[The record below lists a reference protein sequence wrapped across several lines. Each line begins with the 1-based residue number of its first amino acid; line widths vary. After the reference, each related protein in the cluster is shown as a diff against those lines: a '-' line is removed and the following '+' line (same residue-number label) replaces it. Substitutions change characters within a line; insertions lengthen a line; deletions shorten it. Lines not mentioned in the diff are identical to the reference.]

1 MPESP
6 IRKLAPLAEKAK
18 RIGTTVYQLN
28 IGQPDIPSPKEALD
42 AVKNAERSPVPE
54 DESERQKVR
63 ERAYAVIDLCAQET
77 LGMSYTEHLASLTVG
92 SAVTWENVAKVN
104 ELGAKTGTLIDIR
117 DSTVE
122 QASRKSRWGW
132 SHPGDRQW
140 VVESDSSR
148 KQATFMPSQLRL
160 AT

>member
-1 MPESP
+1 M
-6 IRKLAPLAEKAK
+6 
-18 RIGTTVYQLN
+18 
-28 IGQPDIPSPKEALD
+28 
-42 AVKNAERSPVPE
+42 
-54 DESERQKVR
+54 R
-63 ERAYAVIDLCAQET
+63 ERAHAVIDLSAQKV

-92 SAVTWENVAKVN
+92 SAVTWEDVEKVN
-104 ELGAKTGTLIDIR
+104 ELGAKTGTLVDIR
-117 DSTVE
+117 HSTVD
-122 QASRKSRWGW
+122 QASRKSIWGW